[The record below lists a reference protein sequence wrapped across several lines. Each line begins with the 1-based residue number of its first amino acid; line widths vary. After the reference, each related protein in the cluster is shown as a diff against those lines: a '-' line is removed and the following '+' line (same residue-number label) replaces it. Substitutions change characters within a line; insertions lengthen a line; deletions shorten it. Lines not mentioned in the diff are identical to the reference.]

1 MELAKK
7 VSEWNQGQKMI
18 QENAKQGTREYTRDW
33 FIVLD
38 RRWGVR
44 WGVLIK
50 MLGTVI
56 ID

>member
-1 MELAKK
+1 
-7 VSEWNQGQKMI
+7 MI

-38 RRWGVR
+38 RGWGTRWR
-44 WGVLIK
+44 VLIK
-50 MLGTVI
+50 MLGTII